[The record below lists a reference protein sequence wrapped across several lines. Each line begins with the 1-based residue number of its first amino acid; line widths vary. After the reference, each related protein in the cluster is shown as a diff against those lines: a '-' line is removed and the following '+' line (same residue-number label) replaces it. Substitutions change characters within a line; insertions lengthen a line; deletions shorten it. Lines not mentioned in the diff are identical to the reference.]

1 VSGLVHVEMYDSGS
15 FCGIDVPDG
24 KTAVVLQHEWHN
36 EPESLQSSTCPE
48 CLARVYM
55 LGDSAAIALARL
67 GLKIEVRDATE
78 AEANPS

>member
-1 VSGLVHVEMYDSGS
+1 MHIEAIDDDVSSTT
-15 FCGIDVPDG
+15 FCGICTETNAGSVSV
-24 KTAVVLQHEWHN
+24 TEWHLAA
-36 EPESLQSSTCPE
+36 ESIQSATCPE

-78 AEANPS
+78 AETNPS